1 MAALYCMRILL
12 SLFSLSKTFPRGEGF
27 ARVYPVLVGE
37 LLGEHLVDHLRVC
50 FAARGLHDLADEGTD
65 GLLLAALVLGDGL
78 RVRRNRCVDGRLNG
92 ARVRDLDEALVLD
105 NLLRVVLVRPHLLE
119 DLLGDLAGDRVLH
132 DETDHLAETLGADR
146 GLRDVDA
153 VLIEVLG
160 EVAHDPVGRELR
172 VGTRCDDGV
181 EVLCHGARARDD
193 AGIVV
198 RQAVFLLEAGATG
211 IRQFRQLAA
220 VLLDCLLAR
229 DDWRQIRLRHVA
241 VVVRVL
247 FAAHRERDAA
257 GRVERARL
265 LDDVAAVLEYFLLAL
280 NLVVDGILEILEG
293 VDVLHLRAGAELFR
307 ASRAQGDVDVGAQV
321 AFFHAAVRD
330 VDVLHDGLDLLHVGA
345 GLFCRAQVRLRNNLE
360 EWHTRAVVV
369 DVARRGV
376 LDGRARVNKL
386 AGVLLHVDARQAD
399 ALLLAIDIDVDPAV
413 LSDWQVVLGR
423 LPVLRQV
430 RIVVVLAVEL
440 AVLVD
445 CAVRREAGLD
455 AELDDTLVDRRQ
467 DARQAEA
474 DRADM
479 RVLLRAEARGAA
491 AEDLRFRLEF
501 AVDLKA
507 NDCFVFHQCF
517 PPSSGICLW

>member
-1 MAALYCMRILL
+1 M
-12 SLFSLSKTFPRGEGF
+12 SKTFPRGEGF
-27 ARVYPVLVGE
+27 ACVYPVLVGE

-65 GLLLAALVLGDGL
+65 GLLLASLVLGDGL

-105 NLLRVVLVRPHLLE
+105 DLLRVVLVRPHLLE

-132 DETDHLAETLGADR
+132 DEADHLAEALCADR

-153 VLIEVLG
+153 VLVEVLG

-172 VGTRCDDGV
+172 VSARRDDGV
-181 EVLCHGARARDD
+181 KVLGHGARARDD
-193 AGIVV
+193 AGVV
-198 RQAVFLLEAGATG
+198 VGQAVLFLEAGAAC

-220 VLLDCLLAR
+220 VLLDRLLTR
-229 DDWRQIRLRHVA
+229 DDWRQVRLRHVA
-241 VVVRVL
+241 IVVGVL

-265 LDDVAAVLEYFLLAL
+265 LDDVAAVLEHLFLAL
-280 NLVVDGILEILEG
+280 DLVVDGILEVLEG
-293 VDVLHLRAGAELFR
+293 IDVLHLRAGAELFR
-307 ASRAQGDVDVGAQV
+307 ADRAQGDVDVGAQV
-321 AFFHAAVRD
+321 ALFHAAVRD

-345 GLFCRAQVRLRNNLE
+345 SLFRRTQVWLGDDLE

-376 LDGRARVNKL
+376 LDGRAGVDEL
-386 AGVLLHVDARQAD
+386 AGVFLHVDARQAD
-399 ALLLAIDIDVDPAV
+399 ALLLTVDVDVDPAV
-413 LSDWQVVLGR
+413 LSDRQVVLGR

-445 CAVRREAGLD
+445 RTVRREAGLD
-455 AELDDTLVDRRQ
+455 AELDDALVDRRQ
-467 DARQAEA
+467 NARQAEA

-479 RVLLRAEARGAA
+479 RVLLCAEARSTA
-491 AEDLRFRLEF
+491 AEDLRFRLEL

-507 NDCFVFHQCF
+507 NDCFVFHQWF